1 MSYKQDEDLKEV
13 MNKGE
18 DIKSDDLV
26 EGVSEEN
33 IYDTPTEDINP
44 SEELVSDDTTI
55 EEDNKKGKK
64 KYLLLLLLLLLFTIT
79 AISLVVYKN
88 KGNIGL
94 DNPFSIGLDS
104 NLSDGNGGKSKEE
117 IQAELNK
124 KVEEGMMNVSMN
136 TNIVLKNGKSKANLK
151 ITNKENNRYM
161 QFVEIYTKEDNKLIH
176 KTGGIPVGKSLN
188 EAKLD
193 EELKKGTYECV
204 AFFNGVDETTN
215 SIVGKVGVNITINV
229 LN

>member
-1 MSYKQDEDLKEV
+1 MGTKDLQEQEVTKEV
-13 MNKGE
+13 EVVDNNE
-18 DIKSDDLV
+18 VVLD
-26 EGVSEEN
+26 SEEVV
-33 IYDTPTEDINP
+33 E
-44 SEELVSDDTTI
+44 
-55 EEDNKKGKK
+55 EEDKKDKK
-64 KYLLLLLLLLLFTIT
+64 KYLLILLLLLLCTIT
-79 AISLVVYKN
+79 VVSVVFVYRGIRSN
-88 KGNIGL
+88 DCGSANNGLNIG
-94 DNPFSIGLDS
+94 IDS
-104 NLSDGNGGKSKEE
+104 NLSDGDGGKSKEE

-161 QFVEIYTKEDNKLIH
+161 QFVEIYTKEDNKLIY
-176 KTGGIPVGKSLN
+176 KSGGIPVGKSLN

-204 AFFNGVDETTN
+204 AYFNGVDETTN

>member
-1 MSYKQDEDLKEV
+1 METKNLEEQEVVKDVENLDSSENVVDNEEVNQDNEEVKE
-13 MNKGE
+13 E
-18 DIKSDDLV
+18 
-26 EGVSEEN
+26 
-33 IYDTPTEDINP
+33 
-44 SEELVSDDTTI
+44 
-55 EEDNKKGKK
+55 KKKDKK

-79 AISLVVYKN
+79 VVSFVFIRGN
-88 KGNIGL
+88 KIDDIVNNGL
-94 DNPFSIGLDS
+94 SIGIDS

-204 AFFNGVDETTN
+204 AYFNGVDETTN

>member
-1 MSYKQDEDLKEV
+1 METKDLQEQEVTKEV
-13 MNKGE
+13 EVVDNNE
-18 DIKSDDLV
+18 VVLD
-26 EGVSEEN
+26 SEEVV
-33 IYDTPTEDINP
+33 E
-44 SEELVSDDTTI
+44 
-55 EEDNKKGKK
+55 EEDKKDKK
-64 KYLLLLLLLLLFTIT
+64 KYLLILLLLLLCTIT
-79 AISLVVYKN
+79 VVSVVFVYRSIRSN
-88 KGNIGL
+88 DGGSVNNGLNIG
-94 DNPFSIGLDS
+94 IDS
-104 NLSDGNGGKSKEE
+104 NLSDGDGGKSKEE

-161 QFVEIYTKEDNKLIH
+161 QFVEIYTKEDNKLIY
-176 KTGGIPVGKSLN
+176 KSGGIPVGKSLN

-204 AFFNGVDETTN
+204 AYFNGVDETTN

>member
-1 MSYKQDEDLKEV
+1 METKNLEEQEVVKDVENLDSSENVVDNEEVNQDNEEVKE
-13 MNKGE
+13 E
-18 DIKSDDLV
+18 
-26 EGVSEEN
+26 
-33 IYDTPTEDINP
+33 
-44 SEELVSDDTTI
+44 
-55 EEDNKKGKK
+55 KKKDKK
-64 KYLLLLLLLLLFTIT
+64 KYLLLLLLLLLLLFTIT
-79 AISLVVYKN
+79 VVSFVFIRGN
-88 KGNIGL
+88 KIDDIVNNGL
-94 DNPFSIGLDS
+94 SIGIDS

-117 IQAELNK
+117 LQAELNK

-204 AFFNGVDETTN
+204 AYFNGVDETTN